1 MGKYSSLAKN
11 TASEPG
17 KMKFLFTSGKYSGG
31 EFFIRDGQKLSIG
44 RDISSDVAIVDSKVS
59 RNHASIISRA
69 GRVFIEDH
77 NSTNGTFVNGER
89 ILPAS
94 QIEIFNGYNITIGD
108 SAIAVGESDPAKEQA
123 VSERSFSKEDT
134 PSGRGAVSNTQNT
147 GKISQPDKDEEPMT
161 LDSLI
166 HEAPVSNKI
175 SVAKVALKKG
185 GPATT
190 AKTVP
195 DSALASSK
203 GSLSAIDP
211 VDLLKLLAQSSSVGY
226 LIVDIT
232 SPFQEKIEIT
242 IGKTGIV
249 AAECISSRNFSQ
261 EKSLSRFL
269 LARDGEYEF
278 KVDEAPRRED
288 TNSFLEDVFMEIST
302 QRSVLAR
309 YRKITNSDQL
319 KFIIPITGKLSDLTK
334 VELES
339 LQFMINTREVIQ
351 YLNMFPDNDDF
362 ILLSEILKFIDLGI
376 LFGDNNEENFADN
389 VPDDILEI

>member
-1 MGKYSSLAKN
+1 M
-11 TASEPG
+11 
-17 KMKFLFTSGKYSGG
+17 
-31 EFFIRDGQKLSIG
+31 
-44 RDISSDVAIVDSKVS
+44 
-59 RNHASIISRA
+59 
-69 GRVFIEDH
+69 
-77 NSTNGTFVNGER
+77 
-89 ILPAS
+89 
-94 QIEIFNGYNITIGD
+94 
-108 SAIAVGESDPAKEQA
+108 
-123 VSERSFSKEDT
+123 
-134 PSGRGAVSNTQNT
+134 SNTQNT

-362 ILLSEILKFIDLGI
+362 ILL
-376 LFGDNNEENFADN
+376 
-389 VPDDILEI
+389 

>member
-339 LQFMINTREVIQ
+339 LQFMVNTREVIQ

>member
-1 MGKYSSLAKN
+1 M
-11 TASEPG
+11 
-17 KMKFLFTSGKYSGG
+17 
-31 EFFIRDGQKLSIG
+31 
-44 RDISSDVAIVDSKVS
+44 S